1 MNRAQ
6 RGKLAL
12 TAAALGASLLTAG
25 CGYITPQQTS
35 HQYSASDGI
44 RADLGPLQLRNIL
57 IVSAGEDEPG
67 RLIGA
72 VYNSSSKLTVNGAK
86 GSQTQVSVK
95 ANSSTVLTENSDA
108 AILSTTGGKPGSLV
122 DLKISENGTNVS
134 DTIKVPVLD
143 ATLQEYKGYVP
154 TPSASGSA
162 TPSASSSASPS
173 AGATINLS
181 PRGVVRTGS
190 RKKVATQIVR
200 PTRIQARNC
209 QCTRKA
215 RSAAAPTPTAYLR
228 PSGWTDGKRHL
239 TVVVGSGLSCLSS
252 AGITPP

>member
-57 IVSAGEDEPG
+57 IVSTGENEPG

-72 VYNSSSKLTVNGAK
+72 VYNSSSKDVKLTVNGAK
-86 GSQTQVSVK
+86 GSQTEVSVK
-95 ANSSTVLTENSDA
+95 ANGSTLLNDTSDA

-122 DLKISENGTNVS
+122 DVKISENGTNVS
-134 DTIKVPVLD
+134 STVKVPVLD
-143 ATLQEYKGYVP
+143 ATLEEYKNYVP
-154 TPSASGSA
+154 TPSPSVTP
-162 TPSASSSASPS
+162 TPSSSSSSTAGADAT
-173 AGATINLS
+173 AGATAS
-181 PRGVVRTGS
+181 ATASATATS
-190 RKKVATQIVR
+190 R
-200 PTRIQARNC
+200 
-209 QCTRKA
+209 
-215 RSAAAPTPTAYLR
+215 
-228 PSGWTDGKRHL
+228 
-239 TVVVGSGLSCLSS
+239 
-252 AGITPP
+252 